1 MNKIQKMAKILIF
14 LLLFIY
20 ITPSFAADAG
30 KAIFVLGK
38 VEVVTELGEKSRLR
52 KGNGVNQGDTIISS
66 KRGQAQ
72 IRMSDGTLL
81 AIRPNSK
88 FIIDDYEYNGDNNN
102 DKSIYNLMKGGF
114 RSITGKIGK
123 ENKGAYAVKTVVG
136 TIGIRGTDYTARLC
150 EGDCSNADD
159 GLYVSVLDGGV
170 ILENDGGSLDVAPG
184 EYGFIVDQ
192 AVQPGYLESAP
203 GDLLF
208 ASASNE
214 SQSPQ
219 SSSEQSIVSSITENV
234 KINNESSSDLST
246 NAVNLAVNTTTG
258 DNLITTTTK
267 EALTSVDKTT
277 NIQINEETVL
287 VDSTPAEVVEP
298 AIEIEEFTPTELAI
312 VLPSAGSALYSV
324 IANSDPTDGVSTG
337 TLDIART
344 ALTVNFVDATA
355 SAMITAEFNSETW
368 SSNTTTAMTIASDG
382 TFQGNTAVDIAPLFG
397 LSRSGA
403 GSVSGTLGGD
413 SEATISAPSNVN
425 MNYQMDD
432 GATTLNGTA
441 DLSVSAVNP

>member
-1 MNKIQKMAKILIF
+1 MNKIQKMANILFF
-14 LLLFIY
+14 LLLLIY

-30 KAIFVLGK
+30 KTIFVLGK
-38 VEVVTELGEKSRLR
+38 VEIVTISGEKIKLR
-52 KGNGVNQGDTIISS
+52 KGSSINQGDTIISS

-72 IRMSDGTLL
+72 IKMSDGTLL
-81 AIRPNSK
+81 AIRPNSRFK
-88 FIIDDYEYNGDNNN
+88 IDDYEYNGDKNS
-102 DKSIYNLMKGGF
+102 DKSIYSLMKGGF

-123 ENKGAYAVKTVVG
+123 ENKSAYGVKTVVG

-150 EGDCSNADD
+150 ESDCNNADD

-170 ILENDGGSLDVAPG
+170 ILKNDGGSLDVSPG
-184 EYGFIVDQ
+184 EYGYILDQ

-208 ASASNE
+208 ASVSNQSKS
-214 SQSPQ
+214 SQSNTQQ
-219 SSSEQSIVSSITENV
+219 SLVSSAAENV
-234 KINNESSSDLST
+234 KSIDSSSSDLST

-267 EALTSVDKTT
+267 EALTSVDETT
-277 NIQINEETVL
+277 NNQINEETVL

-298 AIEIEEFTPTELAI
+298 PTEDISSTELTV

-337 TLDIART
+337 TLDIAQT

-382 TFQGNTAVDIAPLFG
+382 TFQGNTAVDIAPQFG
-397 LSRSGA
+397 FSRSGS

-413 SEATISAPSNVN
+413 SEAMISAPSNVN
-425 MNYQMDD
+425 MNYQMND
-432 GATTLNGTA
+432 GTTTLNGTA
-441 DLSVSAVNP
+441 DLSVSEVTP